1 MTHVV
6 STDITSD
13 QFEKDQYVVFLTRD
27 MDFGIDDEHPA
38 PQLEGVW
45 GPLSAK
51 FDPDL
56 ITRLATFAKHFTLD
70 LPSNTMWGDIY
81 PTHAPLLEVLD
92 SGDLEEAHNHLQV
105 MHSSPLM
112 DGISQG
118 YDQARRLVNNPKAIE
133 LRLLRIWDTLLS
145 VSEYTGVLGIQNQE
159 QGPTP
164 LRISIET
171 LVNALPENIV
181 APPWQ
186 ANLLCLKTPRGL
198 FSERDLISL
207 YIALQIS
214 LKIPVGSRI
223 LEIGGGAGYTAY
235 WLYLMGYQNIYMLD
249 IPTVSIAQAY
259 QLAANIGA
267 ENISFSH
274 ENKQSAVTFIT
285 ADDLKTLGKV
295 DVVLNC
301 DSMPEMT
308 LEWAHTYLDF
318 ISKNSRYFY
327 SINQETATKYIKPQ
341 VDINSG
347 IGRGDPSIPEEHRQH
362 VVWKL
367 IHKNYPNLYRM
378 ERYKFWMRDGYTEEW
393 YGNIPQNGENS
404 S

>member
-1 MTHVV
+1 MTHEV
-6 STDITSD
+6 SAEISSKN
-13 QFEKDQYVVFLTRD
+13 FEKDEYKVYLTRD
-27 MDFGIDDEHPA
+27 INFGIDEEHPA
-38 PQLEGVW
+38 PKLVGAW
-45 GPLSAK
+45 GPLSAE
-51 FDPDL
+51 FDPGL
-56 ITRLATFAKHFTLD
+56 MARIALFAKHFTLD

-81 PTHAPLLEVLD
+81 PTHAPILNLLAA
-92 SGDLEEAHNHLQV
+92 GDLKQAHDHLQV

-118 YDQARRLVNNPKAIE
+118 YSQAHRLLNNTKAVE
-133 LRLLRIWDTLLS
+133 LRLLRIWDALLS
-145 VSEYTGVLGIQNQE
+145 ICEYTGVISIQNHE
-159 QGPTP
+159 QGPTS
-164 LRISIET
+164 LRIAIDT
-171 LVNALPENIV
+171 LVNGMPANIV

-186 ANLLCLKTPRGL
+186 GNLLCLKTPRGL

-214 LKIPVGSRI
+214 RKIPIGSRI

-235 WLYLMGYQNIYMLD
+235 WLYLMGYRNIYMLD
-249 IPTVSIAQAY
+249 LPTVSIAQAY

-267 ENISFSH
+267 ENISFSY

-285 ADDLKTLGKV
+285 ADELDTIGKF
-295 DVVLNC
+295 DMVLNC

-308 LEWAHTYLDF
+308 LDWARTYLDF

-327 SINQETATKYIKPQ
+327 SINQETESKYIKPQ
-341 VDINSG
+341 VDTNSG
-347 IGRGDPSIPEEHRQH
+347 SGRGDPSIPEDQRQH

-367 IHKNYPNLYRM
+367 IHKHYPMLYRM

-393 YGNIPQNGENS
+393 YMNPKFP
-404 S
+404 